1 MRRWKG
7 GNCEQRTTCGHY
19 VHKLGGKNTIGYL
32 ADKNGS
38 GKRKCCFH
46 FICVEANL
54 YKPVLL
60 SLVDIMS
67 TSWVREKYSRIFGGY
82 RMGAARKV
90 TASIFICVT
99 LDSDELISLQL
110 VDIMSTS

>member
-1 MRRWKG
+1 MRRCRKDS
-7 GNCEQRTTCGHY
+7 CKQRITCGHY

-46 FICVEANL
+46 FICADANL
-54 YKPVLL
+54 CKPVLL

-67 TSWVREKYSRIFGGY
+67 TS
-82 RMGAARKV
+82 
-90 TASIFICVT
+90 
-99 LDSDELISLQL
+99 
-110 VDIMSTS
+110 